1 MPGPKLVDC
10 GVPEGS
16 DLRSH
21 FVHALEHM
29 KHAESHA
36 KAQLDNDVADLVNR
50 AICNI
55 EGETKSLL
63 AYAVTSFL
71 DPLMS
76 VLGNPT
82 QQTKVHD
89 TRILLEQASQIS
101 RVASGG
107 SAASEHLGCA
117 ALDLA
122 AHDKTPNIHP
132 VAMSSAGGAVS
143 AVVAGWTMSGSIKQ
157 PLLRNVKVNR
167 GNNFFNVPIDDDH
180 AAAKTASST
189 KPPLLASSRFN
200 GTFQDTGRGSSSSS
214 RSSVTAVYSLDEEE
228 EDDDCGFSQKS
239 SKAST
244 AIFVEER
251 EGGPQTT
258 TSVAVKKHAGE
269 QEGRRSRTTTSD
281 VQSSFSNTSP
291 CTGEHHVDLVC
302 AILSPDPRD
311 RVSDSDEG
319 GSPLLGDGLGGRETV
334 NLDMELGS
342 GCAAAAID
350 GLEGPADSDSGSHPL
365 GCMDPPDR

>member
-143 AVVAGWTMSGSIKQ
+143 AVVAGWTMLTKAVHPDPGEDENEAGDDNEPEEDYLILKQ
-157 PLLRNVKVNR
+157 VRNTTHLKEDKEQQQPGLRTLVAA
-167 GNNFFNVPIDDDH
+167 DDGKKCE
-180 AAAKTASST
+180 AAAGEFLNDDT
-189 KPPLLASSRFN
+189 LRESRACLE
-200 GTFQDTGRGSSSSS
+200 R
-214 RSSVTAVYSLDEEE
+214 
-228 EDDDCGFSQKS
+228 DDGK
-239 SKAST
+239 
-244 AIFVEER
+244 
-251 EGGPQTT
+251 T
-258 TSVAVKKHAGE
+258 TSEFCEA
-269 QEGRRSRTTTSD
+269 
-281 VQSSFSNTSP
+281 
-291 CTGEHHVDLVC
+291 
-302 AILSPDPRD
+302 
-311 RVSDSDEG
+311 
-319 GSPLLGDGLGGRETV
+319 
-334 NLDMELGS
+334 
-342 GCAAAAID
+342 
-350 GLEGPADSDSGSHPL
+350 PL
-365 GCMDPPDR
+365 GERPT